1 MCLDHTQ
8 PEKLREINIIDM
20 KTATQK
26 DLISANRKDIHIDL
40 AKSDASR
47 SLRPHPLDLITLPH
61 NALPEMD
68 FYDVST
74 TCRFLNRTLSFPF
87 MITGMTGGTL
97 RGDKL
102 NLAFAEVANQCR
114 VALGVGSQRSSLAHN
129 RSQNELRRLAPD
141 IPLIGNIGG
150 VQLAQSNGLDL
161 AKAAINDLEADA
173 LAIHLNPLQ
182 EIIQPEGDRNW
193 RGVLTAIE
201 KAVADLPCPVIVKEV
216 GAGISLSVA
225 QKLQNV
231 GVSHIDIAS
240 AAGTNW
246 ARIEAER
253 LSEEERNIYAPFLD
267 WGHLITDVLPE
278 MRRSLKNVTL
288 IGSGGL
294 RDGLDLA
301 KLLWLGCDIG
311 GSASILLKALETE
324 DLNIQQ
330 KNLHKCLEMLKE
342 QLTIALFLT
351 GHGTP
356 IFMDEDYETS

>member
-1 MCLDHTQ
+1 MTT
-8 PEKLREINIIDM
+8 P
-20 KTATQK
+20 TQK

-68 FYDVST
+68 FNEVDT
-74 TCRFLNRTLSFPF
+74 TCQFLNRTLSFPF
-87 MITGMTGGTL
+87 MITGMTGGTM
-97 RGDKL
+97 RGDML
-102 NLAFAEVANQCR
+102 NLAFAEVANQCK
-114 VALGVGSQRSSLAHN
+114 VALGVGSQRGSIARN

-150 VQLAQSNGLDL
+150 VQLAQENGLDL
-161 AKAAINDLEADA
+161 AKAAVDDLEADA

-201 KAVADLPCPVIVKEV
+201 KAVRDLQCPVLVKEV
-216 GAGISLSVA
+216 GAGISLPVA

-231 GVSHIDIAS
+231 GVRHIDVAC
-240 AAGTNW
+240 AAGTSW

-253 LSEEERNIYAPFLD
+253 LPEEARDIYEPFLD
-267 WGHLITDVLPE
+267 WGHLIIDILPE
-278 MRRSLKNVTL
+278 MLQSLKDVTL

-301 KLLWLGCDIG
+301 KLLWLGCDTV
-311 GSASILLKALETE
+311 SYT
-324 DLNIQQ
+324 
-330 KNLHKCLEMLKE
+330 H
-342 QLTIALFLT
+342 LTLPTI
-351 GHGTP
+351 
-356 IFMDEDYETS
+356 YSV

>member
-1 MCLDHTQ
+1 MTT
-8 PEKLREINIIDM
+8 P
-20 KTATQK
+20 TQK

-61 NALPEMD
+61 TALPEMD
-68 FYDVST
+68 FNEVNT
-74 TCRFLNRTLSFPF
+74 TCQFLNRTLSFPF
-87 MITGMTGGTL
+87 MITGMTGGTM
-97 RGDKL
+97 RGDTL
-102 NLAFAEVANQCR
+102 NLAFAEVASQCK
-114 VALGVGSQRSSLAHN
+114 VALGVGSQRGSIARN

-141 IPLIGNIGG
+141 IPLVGNIGG
-150 VQLAQSNGLDL
+150 VQLAQENGLDL
-161 AKAAINDLEADA
+161 AKAAVDDLEADA

-201 KAVADLPCPVIVKEV
+201 KAVRDLPCPVLVKEV
-216 GAGISLSVA
+216 GAGINLPVA

-231 GVSHIDIAS
+231 GVRHIDVAC
-240 AAGTNW
+240 AAGTSW

-253 LSEEERNIYAPFLD
+253 LPEEARDIYEPFLD
-267 WGHLITDVLPE
+267 WGHLITDILPE
-278 MRRSLKNVTL
+278 MRQSLKDVTL

-311 GSASILLKALETE
+311 GGASILLKALESE
-324 DLNIQQ
+324 ALDIQQ
-330 KNLHKCLEMLKE
+330 VDLHKSLETLKE

-351 GHGTP
+351 GHKTP
-356 IFMDEDYETS
+356 VFRDEVSGIR

>member
-1 MCLDHTQ
+1 MTK
-8 PEKLREINIIDM
+8 P
-20 KTATQK
+20 TQK

-40 AKSDASR
+40 AKSDASK

-61 NALPEMD
+61 NALPELD
-68 FYDVST
+68 FSEIDT
-74 TCRFLNRTLSFPF
+74 TYKFLNTRLAFPF
-87 MITGMTGGTL
+87 MITGMTGGTM

-102 NLAFAEVANQCR
+102 NLAFAEVANQCK
-114 VALGVGSQRSSLAHN
+114 VALGVGSQRSSIAHN
-129 RSQNELRRLAPD
+129 RSQSELRRLAPK

-150 VQLAQSNGLDL
+150 VQLAQKNGLDL
-161 AKAAINDLEADA
+161 AKAAIDDLEADA

-193 RGVLTAIE
+193 RGVLNAIE
-201 KAVADLPCPVIVKEV
+201 KAVGNLPCPVLVKEV
-216 GAGISLSVA
+216 GAGISLPVA
-225 QKLQNV
+225 KKLQNV
-231 GVSHIDIAS
+231 GVNHIDVAC
-240 AAGTNW
+240 AAGTSW

-253 LSEEERNIYAPFLD
+253 LPENKRNIYAPFLD

-278 MRRSLKNVTL
+278 IRHSLKNVTL

-301 KLLWLGCDIG
+301 KLLWLGCHMG
-311 GSASILLKALETE
+311 GSASFLLKALETE

-330 KNLHKCLEMLKE
+330 EHLQNSIETLRE

-351 GHGTP
+351 GQRTP
-356 IFMDEDYETS
+356 IFKNGATGIL